1 MRHIVPFLLLAPLAA
16 VHAAEGQTGVPHRF
30 LGAGADALIA
40 IVGRDDRIEWQRK
53 VPGEIHEAVLLPNG
67 HVLMGVGW
75 TRIVELDI
83 AHGDTEVWS
92 YDSAT
97 MNGNAGKR
105 VEIHSF
111 ERLADGSTMIIESGP
126 ARIIEVDAKG
136 TLLRATPLTTDKE
149 DAHRDSRHGRKL
161 ATGNYLVAQEGDH
174 KVREYESG
182 TGKVVWTYD
191 CKSMVF
197 SAVRLV
203 NGNTLIGDGN
213 GHQVIEVDRSGATV
227 WSVGENELPGIKL
240 VWVAQIERLA
250 NGNTVIVNCH
260 AGPDQPQMIE
270 ITADKKVVWT
280 MNEFKRFGNG
290 MPVGQDLDAGAGVIR

>member
-1 MRHIVPFLLLAPLAA
+1 MRPLATTVLLIPFLAA
-16 VHAAEGQTGVPHRF
+16 AAEGQTGVPHRF
-30 LGAGADALIA
+30 LGAGADAVVA
-40 IVGRDDRIEWQRK
+40 IVGKDDRIEWQRK

-75 TRIVELDI
+75 TRVVELDI
-83 AHGDTEVWS
+83 AHGDQEVWS

-105 VEIHSF
+105 VEIHAF
-111 ERLADGSTMIIESGP
+111 QRLADGSTMIIESGP
-126 ARIIEVDAKG
+126 ARIIEVDAMG
-136 TLLRATPLTTDKE
+136 ALLHTTPLTTDKE

-161 ATGNYLVAQEGDH
+161 DTGTYLVAQEGDH
-174 KVREYESG
+174 KVREYDPSG
-182 TGKVVWTYD
+182 TVVWTYD

-197 SAVRLV
+197 SAVRLK
-203 NGNTLIGDGN
+203 NGNTLIGTGD
-213 GHQVIEVDRSGATV
+213 GHQVIEVDKSGATV
-227 WSVGENELPGIKL
+227 WSVGETELPGIKL

-250 NGNTVIVNCH
+250 NGNTVIINCH

-270 ITADKKVVWT
+270 ITPDKKVVWT

-290 MPVGQDLDAGAGVIR
+290 MPVGQSLDAGPGVIR